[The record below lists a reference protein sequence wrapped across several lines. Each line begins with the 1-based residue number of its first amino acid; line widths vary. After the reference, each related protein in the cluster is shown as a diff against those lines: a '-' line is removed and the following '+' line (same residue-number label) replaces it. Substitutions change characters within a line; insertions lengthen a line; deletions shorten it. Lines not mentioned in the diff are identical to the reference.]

1 MILCLIEFMIDFMSD
16 IMLKL
21 MLDFV
26 YARHMTMFMM
36 DVIYHGPYRRFYD
49 IIYDD
54 RVCDRCY
61 DRLG

>member
-1 MILCLIEFMIDFMSD
+1 MIDFMSD